1 MKIRYEVKKAA
12 DHTRV
17 DAAGEFDVADAR
29 QVLAAAIEA
38 ALSHQHRKILVDC
51 RQVTGAP
58 NTLQRFELAESV
70 TRFYHQERGAVV
82 IRVAIVG
89 VEPLVDPDRFGQT
102 VAQNRG
108 LPVKIT
114 TRMEE
119 ALSWLEIAG

>member
-38 ALSHQHRKILVDC
+38 ALRHQHRKILVDC
-51 RQVTGAP
+51 RQVTGTP
-58 NTLQRFELAESV
+58 STLQRFEWAESV
-70 TRFYHQERGAVV
+70 TRFYHRERSGVV
-82 IRVAIVG
+82 IRMAIVG
-89 VEPLVDPDRFGQT
+89 VEPLIDRDRFGQSI
-102 VAQNRG
+102 AQNRG

-114 TRMEE
+114 TKLEE

>member
-29 QVLAAAIEA
+29 QVLA
-38 ALSHQHRKILVDC
+38 
-51 RQVTGAP
+51 
-58 NTLQRFELAESV
+58 ESV
-70 TRFYHQERGAVV
+70 THFYHQERGAVV

-89 VEPLVDPDRFGQT
+89 VEPLVDRDRFGQT